1 MTNLTTSPHH
11 RHNLTTSGSAG
22 NDDTLDL
29 VLAVVFTVASAAANS
44 LGLVMQKWAKKPCG
58 LWWIFGN
65 LVFQSGSLL
74 MAAGLAFGEQ
84 LLVAPLGA
92 LVMVFNIPF
101 SHCFLKEKA
110 SPWDILGSVFIMAG
124 VICVALFG
132 PVSDTKPTAD
142 QLDDLLLRPVF
153 IGVESSIL
161 VFMLVVALV
170 AHFEA
175 KKVISDHEVKIAFAA
190 LHEPLAAG
198 FLGEEGSSSDYGLSH
213 HERPAGTDD
222 DEVNTKTA
230 EPESLQL
237 QLDSFRSYF
246 LFFGYAILMAMSSG
260 FLMCAAQLLEIL
272 VIDAVNNK
280 TGPNLATNGL
290 FWGPLVFLVVFLV
303 LQSKFANNGLRVCCA
318 CCSCSCSRSCACSCA
333 CSCSCSCSRS
343 RSCACSCS
351 CSLLLYAYA
360 CLPREA
366 IFFFPDSYCV
376 VCCRLC
382 CFTNLL
388 LMMCVA
394 LLPPVALQC
403 IDAGSDHSAF
413 QSNWCCSNRGR
424 LLRRVRL
431 LRHAHSVRFLVPLS
445 CSCMS

>member
-1 MTNLTTSPHH
+1 MKNLTTSPHH

-22 NDDTLDL
+22 NDGSLDL
-29 VLAVVFTVASAAANS
+29 VLAVVFTVGSAAANS

-65 LVFQSGSLL
+65 LIFQSGSLL

-124 VICVALFG
+124 VVCVALFG

-161 VFMLVVALV
+161 VSMLVVALV
-170 AHFEA
+170 AHFQA
-175 KKVISDHEVKIAFAA
+175 KKVISDHEVKVAFAA

-198 FLGEEGSSSDYGLSH
+198 YLDEEDSSSDVLSQN
-213 HERPAGTDD
+213 ERGTDG
-222 DEVNTKTA
+222 EVTKPVT

-237 QLDSFRSYF
+237 QLDSCRSYF

-272 VIDAVNNK
+272 VIDAVNNQS
-280 TGPNLATNGL
+280 GPNIATNGL
-290 FWGPLVFLVVFLV
+290 FWGPLVFLIVFLV
-303 LQSKFANNGLRVCCA
+303 LQSKFANNGLRVCYWC
-318 CCSCSCSRSCACSCA
+318 
-333 CSCSCSCSRS
+333 
-343 RSCACSCS
+343 
-351 CSLLLYAYA
+351 
-360 CLPREA
+360 REGD
-366 IFFFPDSYCV
+366 FFHV
-376 VCCRLC
+376 GVAL
-382 CFTNLL
+382 
-388 LMMCVA
+388 CVA
-394 LLPPVALQC
+394 NFAPLHACAASLC
-403 IDAGSDHSAF
+403 RSSSA
-413 QSNWCCSNRGR
+413 
-424 LLRRVRL
+424 
-431 LRHAHSVRFLVPLS
+431 P
-445 CSCMS
+445 